1 MTNAQCLSEEEN
13 PKVEDMAV
21 GMIIAKVGLDFN
33 IEVNA
38 ESYVPIYHQMK
49 GWLLSEKKNSTLNFG
64 EDRCYL
70 PRGFRK
76 ILLMYFNMKVR
87 KKQVDA
93 SIEMK
98 VVALEKVIETQK
110 QIIQMKKDLNIDVSL
125 NADKR
130 LHVLSMDDLMAYAE
144 YFDEHVSVEG
154 RYSFSGVWYIYAS
167 FYHSGTEIYTFPD
180 EEEVEKYI
188 KEGKIENYE
197 QKR

>member
-1 MTNAQCLSEEEN
+1 M
-13 PKVEDMAV
+13 
-21 GMIIAKVGLDFN
+21 
-33 IEVNA
+33 
-38 ESYVPIYHQMK
+38 
-49 GWLLSEKKNSTLNFG
+49 
-64 EDRCYL
+64 
-70 PRGFRK
+70 
-76 ILLMYFNMKVR
+76 
-87 KKQVDA
+87 DA

-167 FYHSGTEIYTFPD
+167 FYNSGTEIYTFPD

-197 QKR
+197 

>member
-197 QKR
+197 